1 MIRCIDRDDNGTVDN
16 TEYTAADGE
25 LTDTIFDSTNTLW
38 FATTAILQHRPSQLI
53 QKNLKALFM
62 HS

>member
-25 LTDTIFDSTNTLW
+25 LTDTIFDSNNTLW
-38 FATTAILQHRPSQLI
+38 FATTAIMQHRHIHLV
-53 QKNLKALFM
+53 N
-62 HS
+62 